1 MEVCLIF
8 LRKFFINFFG
18 NSQTISLE
26 IQEITKESMKEFAK
40 VWQKEFTKRK
50 LKGTSISKEWLKKI
64 KMALPNQFLQKKN
77 KLMKF

>member
-1 MEVCLIF
+1 
-8 LRKFFINFFG
+8 
-18 NSQTISLE
+18 
-26 IQEITKESMKEFAK
+26 MKEFAK